1 MSIGIKIKKGLDI
14 NIEGAVPSSCEPA
27 ARPTATAAVCPDDF
41 PGFIPK
47 VEVREGDPVK
57 AGAPLLRDKNYP
69 SVKLVSPV
77 SGTVKAVVRGERRK
91 IERVVVE
98 ASEGAPLAL
107 DTAKVLSD
115 ASAARDFLQ
124 QSGLWALTRQRPYD
138 IVPLGDATFRD
149 IFVSG
154 FDSAPLAVNPTAF
167 SADEVKAMEAGV
179 KLLRLLT
186 SGKVYVSRRS
196 GEELPELSGA
206 EMVDISGPHPS
217 GNCGTMIAAIKPVNK
232 GETVMCLD
240 LATLRRIGSAAAT
253 GVVPMD
259 TVVALTG
266 SEVKAPKLIKTV
278 VGAEIASLLKGDV
291 ADDGRHHRLISGNV
305 LTGTR
310 VHFDGYLRWPYRQ
323 VTVIPEGDDVDEFMG
338 WASLSPKK
346 LSTSRSFPGHFL
358 FKKAFNPDARL
369 NGGRR
374 AMIMSGEYDK
384 VMPMDILPEYLIKA
398 ILAKDIDRME
408 QLGIYEVAPE
418 DFALAEFADTSK
430 LELQKIVREGLDYLR
445 KELS

>member
-1 MSIGIKIKKGLDI
+1 MSIGIRIKKGLDI
-14 NIEGAVPSSCEPA
+14 NIAGAVSASGEPA
-27 ARPTATAAVCPDDF
+27 ERRAATAAVCPDDF
-41 PGFIPK
+41 PGFVPK
-47 VEVREGDPVK
+47 VEVREGDAVK

-69 SVKLVSPV
+69 QVKLVSPIG
-77 SGTVKAVVRGERRK
+77 GTVKAVVRGERRK
-91 IERVVVE
+91 IERVEVE
-98 ASEGAPLAL
+98 YGDSEPARL
-107 DTAKVLSD
+107 DNGGIFDD
-115 ASAARDFLQ
+115 AAAARAFLQ
-124 QSGLWALTRQRPYD
+124 ASGLWAMTRQRPYD
-138 IVPLGDATFRD
+138 IVPLGDAEPRD

-154 FDSAPLAVNPTAF
+154 FDSAPLAVSQSSFCAE
-167 SADEVKAMEAGV
+167 DVKSMEAGV
-179 KLLRLLT
+179 RLLSLLT
-186 SGKVYVSRRS
+186 PGKVYVSRRP
-196 GEELPELSGA
+196 GGALPDLAGA
-206 EMVDISGPHPS
+206 EMVDIEGPHPS
-217 GNCGTMIAAIKPVNK
+217 GNVGTMIAAIKPVNK
-232 GETVMCLD
+232 GETVICLD
-240 LATLRRIGSAAAT
+240 IATLRRIGAAAVT

-266 SEVKAPKLIKTV
+266 SEVKEPKLVKTV
-278 VGAEIASLLKGDV
+278 IGAPISAITEGDIV
-291 ADDGRHHRLISGNV
+291 ADNRHHRVISGNV

-310 VHFDGYLRWPYRQ
+310 VEADGYLRWPYRQ

-346 LSTSRSFPGHFL
+346 LSTSRSFPGRL
-358 FKKAFNPDARL
+358 FNKVFRPDARL

-384 VMPMDILPEYLIKA
+384 VMPMDILPEYLVKA

-430 LELQKIVREGLDYLR
+430 LELQKITREGLDYLR